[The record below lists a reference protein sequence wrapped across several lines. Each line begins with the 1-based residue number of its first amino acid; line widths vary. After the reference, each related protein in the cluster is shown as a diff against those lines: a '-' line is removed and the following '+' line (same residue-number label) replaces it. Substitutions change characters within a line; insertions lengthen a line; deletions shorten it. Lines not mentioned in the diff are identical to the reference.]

1 MSLGARQAGL
11 RVAVAIEKDVHAA
24 NTYRKNH
31 PDCNVYLGDIRDL
44 SDDEARRIPR
54 GSEGTVIFGGP
65 PCQGFSYSN
74 TRTRN
79 RDNAD
84 NWLFAEFIRF
94 VRLLLPEFVVFENVR
109 GIVDTAAG
117 VFQDHVLGQL
127 AEAGYNL
134 SRGLLNAKDHGVPQD
149 RARFFLIG
157 ARNGGSIPL
166 PTRQSDYALTVK
178 DAISDLPR
186 LANGASTSWLPYR
199 RKATSP
205 YAQKLRGDAVGCPN
219 HLVTRNAAHILRRYA
234 HIPPGG
240 NWESIPPVLMANYQ
254 DRSRCHTGIYR
265 RLRYDHPASVI
276 ANFRKNMLVHPTHDR
291 GLSVREAARIQSF
304 PDSYEFCGS
313 IGFQQQQ
320 VGNAVPP
327 LLAKAVFE
335 VLLGQRGR

>member
-1 MSLGARQAGL
+1 MSLGAQQAGL
-11 RVAVAIEKDVHAA
+11 RVVAAVEKDVHAA
-24 NTYRKNH
+24 NTYQKNH
-31 PDCNVYLGDIRDL
+31 PDCDVFHGDIRDL
-44 SDDEARRIPR
+44 SDDEVRRMPR
-54 GSEGTVIFGGP
+54 GSEETVVFGGP

-74 TRTRN
+74 SRTRS

-84 NWLFAEFIRF
+84 NWLFTEFIRF
-94 VRLLLPEFVVFENVR
+94 VRVLRPEFVIFENVR
-109 GIVDTAAG
+109 GIVDTAGG
-117 VFQDHVLGQL
+117 VFLGQVLGQL
-127 AEAGYNL
+127 ADAGYNL
-134 SRGLLNAKDHGVPQD
+134 SHGLLNAKDHGVPQD

-157 ARNGGSIPL
+157 ARNGSNIPL
-166 PTRQSDYALTVK
+166 PTRQSERTLTVR
-178 DAISDLPR
+178 DAISDLPK
-186 LANGASTSWLPYR
+186 LENGASTSWLRYR
-199 RKATSP
+199 DKATSP
-205 YAQKLRGDAVGCPN
+205 YAQELRGDSVGCPN
-219 HLVTRNAAHILRRYA
+219 HLVTRNATHILRRYA

-240 NWESIPPVLMANYQ
+240 NWESIPPALMENYR

-276 ANFRKNMLVHPTHDR
+276 ANFRKNMLVHPIHDR

-335 VLLGQRGR
+335 VLPR